1 MHANFASILG
11 SILKRFGVH
20 SGSENEAKMA
30 TKFNVFWHWF
40 LIPFF
45 DVSGWCLLVF
55 FKIFASWYDDIFS
68 RKTLCFSV
76 FLCSC
81 LLHDQLKE
89 RSQTLQKP
97 NQK

>member
-11 SILKRFGVH
+11 SMFKRFLLSFGC
-20 SGSENEAKMA
+20 ENGAKMD

-55 FKIFASWYDDIFS
+55 LKIFASCYDVIFDAEH
-68 RKTLCFSV
+68 CV
-76 FLCSC
+76 FLYCFDFGFC
-81 LLHDQLKE
+81 
-89 RSQTLQKP
+89 
-97 NQK
+97 